1 MTQESRLVIVIDSRN
16 AARNARNLSDE
27 LNNIER
33 NGEFA
38 TRSTDRLSVAT
49 RQLAGYMAGLV
60 TVGAAVSKM
69 DAYTNLYNKLKV
81 VTDTQVQLNGA
92 MKDTFDIAQRVGAQW
107 ESVNDVYSKYV
118 ANSKTL
124 NLNQEQL
131 ARLTEITTKAVAMSG
146 STAQAAAGALFQY
159 GQSIDGNI
167 LRAQEYNSLVD
178 GAGGLLNAMAKGL
191 HVTRG
196 ELREMMLDGKLT
208 GEVIT
213 QALLKAGDSVDQL
226 YAKTDTSIGQTIAQL
241 NNEITK
247 FVGEAGKGSGAAQAI
262 AKSIQYLAF
271 NLETLTNVAMVG
283 GAYWL
288 GTLIPVMYK
297 SVVAMGVKTK
307 TLATQITVQYA
318 AIQAERAA
326 AAQEVVNA
334 QTKLASLQAIRVQ
347 LIEELKLE
355 LQRKKSQISTQG
367 AINSEIRLGLLR
379 RQQAVINAELTATET
394 ALAAAQTR
402 TAAAGAASIGAG
414 RALLGVLGGPVGL
427 GLTVAGVAAT
437 YLLMRN
443 NGDKANEML
452 KDQTNYAGMAA
463 EELNNL
469 SGAQLRAAE
478 SELSKELNV
487 QSLRL
492 QKVKND
498 FEELTEK
505 VLDSNRENK
514 EAYRIWAELK
524 SGTIEVEQAF
534 DRLNQLDFISSE
546 QINQLVDSKKK
557 VDDQKEAVV
566 KANEQLNLA
575 KSAGAN
581 AKLGFNDAGKG
592 AIDAAKD
599 IAKFAEKLKDVN
611 KMLTDRL
618 WDNEFKKSLI
628 EKFGATEQ
636 KAELLLQ
643 TYRKNQE
650 KGFEG
655 VTIQQ
660 EKLIDQILNQE
671 NAIDKLID
679 KDKERTKE
687 LEKQEKLTKRLV
699 GISGNSGIGTGAHLD
714 VRYGGSMSGQR
725 VSNEHLAR
733 LKAADKPLSAYRVSS
748 DYGPRKAPTKG
759 ASSFHKG
766 IDFAMPVGTP
776 ITTNVAVKDVQT
788 AYDPK
793 GGGYYSTVTFE
804 DGVVLKL
811 LHQSP
816 SMQGKVK
823 GGASKGSDKAGVDIQ
838 SQIERQLDSQ
848 RALENE
854 VAGEVQRIK
863 NNLTVRLEDV
873 DKAGFT
879 PERSAEIKAELQ
891 RRADND
897 IAIAQQALRT
907 KLDDYKDF
915 EKTEEKLLKD
925 NFDRRKFN
933 AAHDIEL
940 SKADQQKAVEL
951 LNQQQQQELG
961 LLKLAQEQRLFQ
973 AKLVLMSETE
983 AMQERYRL
991 EREEIQKN
999 TKLSVD
1005 ERQKMITFSK
1015 AAQENEMRN
1024 KIVGAVQNWG
1034 GIQADMNGYGDFY
1047 RQDQD
1052 RFSRLGTAQDLFD
1065 SKSAAVDYNEQGGLD
1080 AIKVQMEQQ
1089 LISQQ
1094 EFEDQKTAILQA
1106 AQDQRNIIAAEY
1118 AQNAKDIE
1126 DKYQQDRLNTQIAL
1140 GGQMMGSL
1148 TSMFGSMFG
1157 EQSKAYKIMFAADK
1171 AYAIAAA
1178 GIAIQQNIAA
1188 ASKAGFPYNIPL
1200 IAGAIA
1206 QGASIIAN
1214 IRAIKDQGFADG
1226 GYTGKG
1232 GKYEL
1237 AGSVHKGEVV
1247 WSQADIKRWGG
1258 VNLVESMRKS
1268 ANPEAFLKNNASSDV
1283 MRRAMMSSQ
1292 VFMDAQRNKDN
1303 QILYKPNKIED
1314 TSKIST
1320 GSDLVHDGKV
1330 YFSPNGLVQDRSNL
1344 EDVYDFTLGRSA
1356 RPQVETIAS
1365 VQPSAHSIN
1374 FKIEVVNQVKGVA
1387 VEAEQLDENT
1397 VRLIVKD
1404 ELENNL
1410 PRAVPRIVS
1419 EQIDNPSSPIS
1430 RSLSKNTTARR
1441 NR

>member
-1 MTQESRLVIVIDSRN
+1 MTQESRLVIVIDSSNAERN
-16 AARNARNLSDE
+16 SRALSQE
-27 LNNIER
+27 LANIER
-33 NGEFA
+33 RGDFA
-38 TRSTDRLSVAT
+38 TQSTDRLGAAT
-49 RQLAGYMAGLV
+49 RQLAGYMAGLL

-69 DAYTNLYNKLKV
+69 DAYTNLNNRLRL
-81 VTDTQVQLNGA
+81 VTDSQVALNKA
-92 MKDTFDIAQRVGAQW
+92 MQDTFDIAQRSGAEWGGTAAIYQKVLYNSEKLGLSQEKVGKITESISKSISNSGSSAQAA
-107 ESVNDVYSKYV
+107 SAALYQLGQSFDKS
-118 ANSKTL
+118 SL
-124 NLNQEQL
+124 NGDEFVSMSENAGYLMEVFAKGLGVTRAELKEMSSQGL
-131 ARLTEITTKAVAMSG
+131 LTTDKMIQAIEKMSG
-146 STAQAAAGALFQY
+146 SIEADFGKTNFTI
-159 GQSIDGNI
+159 GQSFMQ
-167 LRAQEYNSLVD
+167 LS
-178 GAGGLLNAMAKGL
+178 NA
-191 HVTRG
+191 V
-196 ELREMMLDGKLT
+196 
-208 GEVIT
+208 
-213 QALLKAGDSVDQL
+213 
-226 YAKTDTSIGQTIAQL
+226 
-241 NNEITK
+241 TK
-247 FVGEAGKGSGAAQAI
+247 FTGEAGQSSGAALLLSNSLQGL
-262 AKSIQYLAF
+262 AK
-271 NLETLTNVAMVG
+271 NLEPIANVAVLGGVALLTKMILTQTVAIKTAVG
-283 GAYWL
+283 AS
-288 GTLIPVMYK
+288 I
-297 SVVAMGVKTK
+297 AR
-307 TLATQITVQYA
+307 
-318 AIQAERAA
+318 RAA
-326 AAQEVVNA
+326 QVAEAESAVRLTSLEVQRQRQVTTLAAQEVGLARAEYNSATTRSARAAATIRLTQAEIAHRIALNQTTAAIGANTAAQNA
-334 QTKLASLQAIRVQ
+334 LNASRAIGSRLLALVGGPI
-347 LIEELKLE
+347 
-355 LQRKKSQISTQG
+355 G
-367 AINSEIRLGLLR
+367 AITLG
-379 RQQAVINAELTATET
+379 VT
-394 ALAAAQTR
+394 ALAAGYMYLQGRTEAATKKLEEQSKVAEKTSEELKKLQGTERKTAINDLTSAFEAQNKELKKTEQSV
-402 TAAAGAASIGAG
+402 GAALIEIQNYGQGNVEITRISNAARLGTISYKEAVEQLA
-414 RALLGVLGGPVGL
+414 ALKLPPSLRD
-427 GLTVAGVAAT
+427 A
-437 YLLMRN
+437 
-443 NGDKANEML
+443 L
-452 KDQTNYAGMAA
+452 KDQIDKYNEAYDKADKTKTAIKLFGIEVVITGNKAQNAAIEQQKHTNAINETKKAADDASKSLEQMYADRRNYAEFKRILIETYGLSKDAA
-463 EELNNL
+463 EELAKAQEKMGGFGARL
-469 SGAQLRAAE
+469 S
-478 SELSKELNV
+478 SKMV
-487 QSLRL
+487 QG
-492 QKVKND
+492 
-498 FEELTEK
+498 
-505 VLDSNRENK
+505 VLK
-514 EAYRIWAELK
+514 
-524 SGTIEVEQAF
+524 TIEAEQKYQ
-534 DRLNQLDFISSE
+534 N
-546 QINQLVDSKKK
+546 V
-557 VDDQKEAVV
+557 VDD
-566 KANEQLNLA
+566 AN
-575 KSAGAN
+575 
-581 AKLGFNDAGKG
+581 
-592 AIDAAKD
+592 
-599 IAKFAEKLKDVN
+599 N
-611 KMLTDRL
+611 K
-618 WDNEFKKSLI
+618 
-628 EKFGATEQ
+628 Q
-636 KAELLLQ
+636 
-643 TYRKNQE
+643 
-650 KGFEG
+650 
-655 VTIQQ
+655 
-660 EKLIDQILNQE
+660 
-671 NAIDKLID
+671 
-679 KDKERTKE
+679 KERTKE
-687 LEKQEKLTKRLV
+687 LEKQAKLTKRLV

-733 LKAADKPLSAYRVSS
+733 LKAADKPLSSYRVSS

-788 AYDPK
+788 AYDSK

-838 SQIERQLDSQ
+838 SQIERQLDAQ

-897 IAIAQQALRT
+897 IEIAQQALRT
-907 KLDDYKDF
+907 KLDDYKEF
-915 EKTEEKLLKD
+915 QKTEEQLLEESFNRK
-925 NFDRRKFN
+925 KFN

-940 SKADQQKAVEL
+940 SKSEQKQAVEL
-951 LNQQQQQELG
+951 LEQQKQQELG

-973 AKLVLMSETE
+973 ARLSLLSETQ

-991 EREEIQKN
+991 EREEILKN
-999 TKLSVD
+999 TKLSIE
-1005 ERQKMITFSK
+1005 ERQKRIALSK
-1015 AAQENEMRN
+1015 VNQDKETRDKVNN
-1024 KIVGAVQNWG
+1024 AVQNWG
-1034 GIQADMNGYGDFY
+1034 NIQADMNGSGDFY
-1047 RQDQD
+1047 RLDQE
-1052 RFSRLGTAQDLFD
+1052 RTNRLGAASNLAD
-1065 SKSAAVDYNEQGGLD
+1065 SQRGVVNSNEQTSLD
-1080 AIKVQMEQQ
+1080 AIKAQMDQQ

-1188 ASKAGFPYNIPL
+1188 ASKAGFPYNLPL

-1292 VFMDAQRNKDN
+1292 AFMDAQRNKDN
-1303 QILYKPNKIED
+1303 QIIYKPNKIED
-1314 TSKIST
+1314 SSKIST

-1356 RPQVETIAS
+1356 RPQAETMAS
-1365 VQPSAHSIN
+1365 VQQSAPTIN

-1387 VEAEQLDENT
+1387 VEAEQLDDQT

-1404 ELENNL
+1404 ELDKTL
-1410 PRAVPRIVS
+1410 PREVPRIVS
-1419 EQIDNPSSPIS
+1419 DQIKDPSTPIS
-1430 RSLSKNTTARR
+1430 RAISTNTTARR

>member
-1 MTQESRLVIVIDSRN
+1 MAQESRLVIVIDSSNAERN
-16 AARNARNLSDE
+16 SRALSQE
-27 LNNIER
+27 LANIER
-33 NGEFA
+33 RGDFA
-38 TRSTDRLSVAT
+38 TQSTDRLGAAT
-49 RQLAGYMAGLV
+49 RQLAGYMAGLL

-69 DAYTNLYNKLKV
+69 DAYTNLNNRLRL
-81 VTDTQVQLNGA
+81 VTDSQVALNKA
-92 MKDTFDIAQRVGAQW
+92 MQDTFDIAQRSGAEWGGTAAIYQKVLYNSEKLGLSQEKVGKITESISKSISNSGSSAQAA
-107 ESVNDVYSKYV
+107 SAALYQLGQSFDKS
-118 ANSKTL
+118 SL
-124 NLNQEQL
+124 NGDEFVSMSENAGYLMEVFAKGLGVTRAELKEMSSQGL
-131 ARLTEITTKAVAMSG
+131 LTTDKMIQAIEKMSG
-146 STAQAAAGALFQY
+146 SIEADFGKTNFTI
-159 GQSIDGNI
+159 GQSFMQ
-167 LRAQEYNSLVD
+167 LS
-178 GAGGLLNAMAKGL
+178 NA
-191 HVTRG
+191 V
-196 ELREMMLDGKLT
+196 
-208 GEVIT
+208 
-213 QALLKAGDSVDQL
+213 
-226 YAKTDTSIGQTIAQL
+226 
-241 NNEITK
+241 TK
-247 FVGEAGKGSGAAQAI
+247 FTGEAGQSSGAALFLSNTLQGL
-262 AKSIQYLAF
+262 AK
-271 NLETLTNVAMVG
+271 NLEPIANVAILGGVALLTKMILTQTVAIKTAVG
-283 GAYWL
+283 AS
-288 GTLIPVMYK
+288 I
-297 SVVAMGVKTK
+297 AR
-307 TLATQITVQYA
+307 
-318 AIQAERAA
+318 RAA
-326 AAQEVVNA
+326 QVAEAESAVRLTSLEVQRQRQVTTLAAQEVGLARAEYNSATTRSARAAATIRLTQAEIAHRIALNQTTAAIGANTAAQNA
-334 QTKLASLQAIRVQ
+334 LNASRAIGSRLLALVGGPI
-347 LIEELKLE
+347 
-355 LQRKKSQISTQG
+355 G
-367 AINSEIRLGLLR
+367 AITLG
-379 RQQAVINAELTATET
+379 VT
-394 ALAAAQTR
+394 ALAAGYMYLQGRTEAATKKLEEQAKVAEKTSEELKKLQGTDRKTAINDLTSAFEAQNKELKKTEQSV
-402 TAAAGAASIGAG
+402 GAALIEIQNYGQGNVEITRISNAARLGTISYKEAVEQLA
-414 RALLGVLGGPVGL
+414 ALKLPPSLRD
-427 GLTVAGVAAT
+427 A
-437 YLLMRN
+437 
-443 NGDKANEML
+443 L
-452 KDQTNYAGMAA
+452 KDQIDKYNEAYDKADKTKTAIKLFGIELVITGNKAQNAAIEQQKHTNAINETKKAADDASKSLEQMYADRRNYAEFKRILIETYGLSKDAA
-463 EELNNL
+463 EELAKAQEKMGGFSTRL
-469 SGAQLRAAE
+469 SP
-478 SELSKELNV
+478 KVV
-487 QSLRL
+487 QG
-492 QKVKND
+492 
-498 FEELTEK
+498 
-505 VLDSNRENK
+505 VLK
-514 EAYRIWAELK
+514 
-524 SGTIEVEQAF
+524 TIEAEQ
-534 DRLNQLDFISSE
+534 RYKNI
-546 QINQLVDSKKK
+546 VD
-557 VDDQKEAVV
+557 EA
-566 KANEQLNLA
+566 N
-575 KSAGAN
+575 
-581 AKLGFNDAGKG
+581 
-592 AIDAAKD
+592 
-599 IAKFAEKLKDVN
+599 N
-611 KMLTDRL
+611 K
-618 WDNEFKKSLI
+618 
-628 EKFGATEQ
+628 Q
-636 KAELLLQ
+636 
-643 TYRKNQE
+643 
-650 KGFEG
+650 
-655 VTIQQ
+655 
-660 EKLIDQILNQE
+660 
-671 NAIDKLID
+671 
-679 KDKERTKE
+679 KERTKE

-714 VRYGGSMSGQR
+714 VRYSGSMSGQR

-838 SQIERQLDSQ
+838 SQIERQLDAQ

-907 KLDDYKDF
+907 KLDDYKEF
-915 EKTEEKLLKD
+915 QKTEVELLKE

-933 AAHDIEL
+933 ATHDIEL
-940 SKADQQKAVEL
+940 TKVEQKQAVEL
-951 LNQQQQQELG
+951 LEQQYQQEIG
-961 LLKLAQEQRLFQ
+961 LMQLAQEQRLFQ
-973 AKLVLMSETE
+973 VKLVLMSETE

-991 EREEIQKN
+991 KREEIQKN

-1080 AIKVQMEQQ
+1080 AIKAQMEQQ

-1094 EFEDQKTAILQA
+1094 EFEDQKTAILQV
-1106 AQDQRNIIAAEY
+1106 AQDQRKIIAAEY

-1126 DKYQQDRLNTQIAL
+1126 DKYQQDRLNTQIAF

-1188 ASKAGFPYNIPL
+1188 ASKAGFPYNLPL

-1292 VFMDAQRNKDN
+1292 AFMDAQRNKDN
-1303 QILYKPNKIED
+1303 QIIYKPNKTAD
-1314 TSKIST
+1314 TSRIST
-1320 GSDLVHDGKV
+1320 GSELVHDGKV

-1365 VQPSAHSIN
+1365 VQPSAPSIN

-1387 VEAEQLDENT
+1387 VEAEQVDENT

-1404 ELENNL
+1404 ELENTL

-1419 EQIDNPSSPIS
+1419 EQMDDPSSAIS